1 MENPVEKTR
10 QSWLRTHWK
19 LVLVASLILPLCVI
33 IAVFASL
40 RNSDVVRMA
49 VATAESNPSLAERL
63 GGPLDAGWFV
73 TGTLEVT
80 PASGHAELAI
90 PVSGPK
96 GKGTIYVDGRKR
108 AGVWHLE
115 MLQFGAEGS
124 GQRLDLLA
132 ASGAVSPQN

>member
-1 MENPVEKTR
+1 MENTVEKTR

-19 LVLVASLILPLCVI
+19 LVLIASLILSLCAV

-40 RNSDVVRMA
+40 RNSDVVKMA
-49 VATAESNPSLAERL
+49 IATAESNSSLAEQL
-63 GGPLDAGWFV
+63 GRPLVAGWFV